1 MMSKKNSTAVVE
13 QASITDVYELV
24 EYSTLV
30 PSPDNVREDIGDLT
44 DLVTSIYQNGLQQA
58 LRVQPV
64 NEDGLHVIIA
74 GHRRHAALGSLIE
87 QGLWFGPIAV
97 MVSATTL
104 EDHDR
109 VAAMLVEN
117 LQRTDLNPVEEAK
130 AFARLTKEF
139 GYKQSELASKIG
151 RSASYVSDRLA
162 LLKLPDEALD
172 LVRIGKVR
180 LDLAVKLTKIG
191 DDTRILKL
199 CAKDGQYVTDGS
211 IDDTIKQVTTERL
224 QKRMLE
230 ELSARNIEVVAK
242 AKPFAWTTLAEITDP
257 KQFGELAAFPKSAV
271 AYLNV
276 RRWNGEVLV
285 IIARPATEAEKAK
298 KEEAARE
305 EQSKRQADRAA
316 AEQTRYEKELASKS
330 DAEREWL
337 QRCDELKAEHE
348 VVVMAYNAEL
358 ESVRRTWVETV
369 STKDIA
375 RLAML
380 DVASTVYIQ
389 SALRFFNIEAIPGS
403 DLTDT
408 LNEWANESAANLT
421 KLVAFALTLD
431 TDEDDT
437 PAAKAMDAFVAKQKL
452 VAPTLVLPPA
462 PDNPDADALEDGEA
476 AARAEAEAAHNSY
489 DEGDTGDDD

>member
-1 MMSKKNSTAVVE
+1 MSKKNSTAVVE

-24 EYSTLV
+24 EYTSIV
-30 PSPDNVREDIGDLT
+30 PSPDNVREDVGDVTGLA
-44 DLVTSIYQNGLQQA
+44 TSIYQNGLQQA
-58 LRVQPV
+58 LRVQPF
-64 NEDGLHVIIA
+64 NEDGLYVIIA

-87 QGLWFGPIAV
+87 QGLWSGPVAV
-97 MVSATTL
+97 MVSASTL

-162 LLKLPDEALD
+162 LLKLPDVAID
-172 LVRIGKVR
+172 LVRIGKIR
-180 LDLAVKLTKIG
+180 LELGVALSKVG
-191 DDTRILKL
+191 DDAKVAHICSRNGELVSMAAIESAANEVKADKL
-199 CAKDGQYVTDGS
+199 A
-211 IDDTIKQVTTERL
+211 
-224 QKRMLE
+224 KRMLE
-230 ELSARNIEVVAK
+230 ELSALTIEVVS
-242 AKPFAWTTLAEITDP
+242 KPKPWDWHTLSEITDP
-257 KQFGELAAFPKSAV
+257 KQFAELASFPKSAV
-271 AYLNV
+271 AYLNI
-276 RRWNGEVLV
+276 RRWNGEVMV
-285 IIARPATEAEKAK
+285 VIARPATEAEKAK
-298 KEEAARE
+298 KEDAARD
-305 EQSKRQADRAA
+305 EQSKWQADRAA
-316 AEQTRYEKELASKS
+316 AEQARYEKELASKS

-348 VVVMAYNAEL
+348 TAVMAYNAEL

-380 DVASTVYIQ
+380 EAASMVYVQ
-389 SALRFFNIEAIPGS
+389 GALRFFNIEVIAGS

-421 KLVAFALTLD
+421 KLVAFSLAID
-431 TDEDDT
+431 APDDDT
-437 PAAKAMDAFVAKQKL
+437 PAVKALDAFIAKQKI
-452 VAPTLVLPPA
+452 VEPVLVLPPA
-462 PDNPDADALEDGEA
+462 PDNPDADELEDGEA
-476 AARAEAEAAHNSY
+476 AARAEAEAAQDSY
-489 DEGDTGDDD
+489 EEGDLGDDD